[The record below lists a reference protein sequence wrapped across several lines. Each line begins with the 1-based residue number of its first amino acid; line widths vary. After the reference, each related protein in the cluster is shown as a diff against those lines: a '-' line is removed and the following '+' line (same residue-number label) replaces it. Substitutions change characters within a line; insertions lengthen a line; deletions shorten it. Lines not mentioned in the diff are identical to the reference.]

1 MSSENSTHHLGV
13 CQGLVQTAY
22 RSNWLTKGNSMAALD
37 SDLAQP
43 GDNPVDVP
51 ILCVVTRFGLRS
63 PHHML
68 PTYLDYRTVM
78 REVQS
83 TGTPGLLRS
92 AFLIESPTACYS
104 LSLWSNWD
112 AIPRFGT
119 NVPYHVR
126 AGNRIFGRLAITKE
140 RGFEIWSTKWKLV
153 SVSNNLNWGDFD
165 LRAVILGM
173 QS

>member
-1 MSSENSTHHLGV
+1 MVDDS
-13 CQGLVQTAY
+13 
-22 RSNWLTKGNSMAALD
+22 WLEFFVNHDAL
-37 SDLAQP
+37 
-43 GDNPVDVP
+43 
-51 ILCVVTRFGLRS
+51 S
-63 PHHML
+63 PFPKSL
-68 PTYLDYRTVM
+68 N
-78 REVQS
+78 Q
-83 TGTPGLLRS
+83 
-92 AFLIESPTACYS
+92 FIESPTACYS